1 MLVLFNRLKALRSY
15 IFFSGIFV
23 VLTAAFNGGIFAQAP
38 QNPSPSTE
46 TTRPHPRIE
55 RYEPSGRR
63 IELTALKGTR
73 LFVTPRFRADK
84 AVPLI
89 IHFHGSPWL
98 IEHHITKSKPKAAL
112 ITVQLGSG
120 SRVYGEPFLNEQKFS
135 EMMDEA
141 AKELGL
147 KKGWSTITLTGFS
160 AGYGSIRA
168 IMRHPKNYQIVD
180 NVLLLDGLHASYVP
194 ENTPFAKGGVIKEDD
209 LDIYVTLARDAAL
222 GKKNFT
228 FTHSEIFPGTFVST
242 TEAADHLIAK
252 LGLKRRAVLKT
263 GPLGMQRLSIV
274 RKGGLNIIGYAGN
287 TGIDHGDHLYAIPA
301 WFKFL
306 NIK

>member
-1 MLVLFNRLKALRSY
+1 MHVLFNRLMAFRAY
-15 IFFSGIFV
+15 IYFIGLFIA
-23 VLTAAFNGGIFAQAP
+23 LTASLNVSFLAQAP

-55 RYEPSGRR
+55 KYDPAGRR
-63 IELTALKGTR
+63 AELTSLKGAR
-73 LFVTPRFRADK
+73 IFVTPRFRTDK

-89 IHFHGSPWL
+89 IHFHGAPWL
-98 IEHHITKSKPKAAL
+98 IEHHIAKSNPKAAL

-135 EMMDEA
+135 EIIDEA
-141 AKELGL
+141 ERELGL
-147 KKGWSTITLTGFS
+147 KKGWSSITLTGFS

-168 IMRHPKNYQIVD
+168 IMRHPKNYQLVD

-194 ENTPFAKGGVIKEDD
+194 ENTPFTKGGTIKEDD
-209 LDIYVTLARDAAL
+209 LDIYLTLARDAAL

-263 GPLGMQRLSIV
+263 GPLGMQQLSIV

>member
-1 MLVLFNRLKALRSY
+1 MHVLFNRLMAFRAY
-15 IFFSGIFV
+15 IYFIGLFIA
-23 VLTAAFNGGIFAQAP
+23 LTASLNVSFLAQAP

-55 RYEPSGRR
+55 KYDPAGRR
-63 IELTALKGTR
+63 AELTSLKGAR
-73 LFVTPRFRADK
+73 IFVTPRFRSDK

-89 IHFHGSPWL
+89 IHFHGAPWL
-98 IEHHITKSKPKAAL
+98 IEHHIAKSKPKAAL

-135 EMMDEA
+135 EIIGEA
-141 AKELGL
+141 ERELGL
-147 KKGWSTITLTGFS
+147 KKGWSSITLTGFS

-168 IMRHPKNYQIVD
+168 IMRHPKNYQLVD

-194 ENTPFAKGGVIKEDD
+194 ENMPFANGGVIKEDD
-209 LDIYVTLARDAAL
+209 LDIYVTLARDAAA
-222 GKKNFT
+222 GKKHFT

-242 TEAADHLIAK
+242 TEAADHLITK
-252 LGLKRRAVLKT
+252 LGLKQKPVLKT
-263 GPLGMQRLSIV
+263 GPIGMQQLSIV
-274 RKGGLNIIGYAGN
+274 SKGGLNIIGYAGN
-287 TGIDHGDHLYAIPA
+287 AGPDHGDHLHAIPA

-306 NIK
+306 KIK